1 MNSEVKLIEAIRTAT
16 NGTFIGSGGM
26 STLMGW
32 FDEYDEQGRL
42 VTCDPNYKD
51 STVIIDGTTYRITRA
66 GWYAYIWKPEYE
78 KACYTWCWL
87 PNRETYMI
95 SKVDLRPDYVKE
107 WQEKKKNNKK

>member
-1 MNSEVKLIEAIRTAT
+1 MNSEVKLIETIRTAT
-16 NGTFIGSGGM
+16 NGTFIGSGVI

-51 STVIIDGTTYRITRA
+51 STVTIDGTTYRITRV

-107 WQEKKKNNKK
+107 WQEKKDKK